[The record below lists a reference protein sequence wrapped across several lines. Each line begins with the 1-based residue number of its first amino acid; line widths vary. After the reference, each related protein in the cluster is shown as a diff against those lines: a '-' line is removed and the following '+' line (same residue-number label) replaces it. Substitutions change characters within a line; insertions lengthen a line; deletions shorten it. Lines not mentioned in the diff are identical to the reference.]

1 MWEGRKRGIAERGMR
16 AERKGGEKSE
26 KRRGKVDVG
35 GKEEEKMRQGRKSW
49 EVRKRWGGGKGD

>member
-16 AERKGGEKSE
+16 ADRKGVEKSL

-35 GKEEEKMRQGRKSW
+35 GKEK
-49 EVRKRWGGGKGD
+49 